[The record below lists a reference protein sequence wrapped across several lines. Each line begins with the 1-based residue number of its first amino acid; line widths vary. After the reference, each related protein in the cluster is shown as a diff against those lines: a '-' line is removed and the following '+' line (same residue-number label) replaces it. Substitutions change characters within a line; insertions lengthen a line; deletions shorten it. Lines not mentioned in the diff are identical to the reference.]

1 MIVLAALV
9 GAYALLVILIRPSN
23 DRNWTTDQSR
33 LPAAEF
39 NGPIVTIHD
48 VRNFRYLSA
57 DRYEPRWEDRQY
69 DLRQLESV
77 WFVVEPFGG
86 FDGAAHTFASFG
98 FAPSPPAPPPQG
110 EGGRRPGEG
119 GDFLA
124 ISIEIRK
131 EKGESFSPLK
141 GLLRQYEL
149 MYVIGDERDLI
160 GLRANHRNDPVFLYP
175 IRTTPERRRAMFIDM
190 LTRANEL
197 RGRPEMYNTLTNT
210 CTTNLVDHVNTI
222 VPGRVPLRA
231 GVIFPG
237 YSDRLAYDL
246 GLIDTKLP
254 FEAAR
259 AHFRI
264 NERAKRY
271 ADDPRFSLRIRE

>member
-1 MIVLAALV
+1 VKRRLLIALAVVAA
-9 GAYALLVILIRPSN
+9 AYAILVVAVRPSN
-23 DRNWTTDQSR
+23 TRNWTVDQSR
-33 LPAAEF
+33 LATAEF
-39 NGPIVTIHD
+39 NGPLVTIHN
-48 VRNFRYLSA
+48 VRNFRYASA
-57 DRYEPRWEDRQY
+57 DRYEPRWEERRY
-69 DLRQLESV
+69 DLRRLESA

-86 FDGAAHTFASFG
+86 FEGAAHTFVSFG
-98 FAPSPPAPPPQG
+98 FGGG
-110 EGGRRPGEG
+110 E
-119 GDFLA
+119 FVA
-124 ISIEIRK
+124 VSIEIRK
-131 EKGESFSPLK
+131 EKGETFSPLK

-149 MYVIGDERDLI
+149 MYVVGDERDLI
-160 GLRANHRNDPVFLYP
+160 GLRANHRHDPVFLYP
-175 IRTTPERRRAMFIDM
+175 IRTTPERMRAMFVDM

-197 RGRPEMYNTLTNT
+197 VDAPEMYNTLTDT
-210 CTTNLVDHVNTI
+210 CTTNLVDHVNII

-254 FEAAR
+254 FDAAR

-271 ADDPRFSLRIRE
+271 ADDPQFSLRIRDSLVQHAMHE